1 MLPIRNTLIMRVL
14 DQVRI
19 VFYRCH
25 EKGLEIFLI
34 KNDLE
39 NDPDVWKLPKSEL
52 KYKLSLVLSQAGY
65 QFIELDQV
73 KDASG
78 TVMHTFAIEGDL
90 KDVPSIRGL
99 IKHDM
104 KLLKAKVKET
114 FPELEKGSFFAIKE
128 AFKKVMPNE
137 YAALKELKEILWD
150 KNTVSNI

>member
-1 MLPIRNTLIMRVL
+1 MSVL

-39 NDPDVWKLPKSEL
+39 NDPDVWKLPESEL
-52 KYKLSLVLSQAGY
+52 KATWNVALIQAGY
-65 QFIELDQV
+65 SCIELNQYRDS
-73 KDASG
+73 SG
-78 TVMHTFAIEGDL
+78 SVVHTYAIEGDL

-99 IKHDM
+99 IRHDM
-104 KLLKAKVKET
+104 KLLKAKVRET

-128 AFKKVMPNE
+128 AFRKVMPNE

-150 KNTVSNI
+150 KNVVSNI

>member
-1 MLPIRNTLIMRVL
+1 MSVL

-25 EKGLEIFLI
+25 EKGLEILLI
-34 KNDLE
+34 KNELE
-39 NDPDVWKLPKSEL
+39 NDPNVWKLPKSEL
-52 KYKLSLVLSQAGY
+52 KLKLGMALSEAGY
-65 QFIELDQV
+65 HYIELDDIT
-73 KDASG
+73 DASG
-78 TVMHTFAIEGDL
+78 RIVHTYAIEGDL

-104 KLLKAKVKET
+104 KLIKAKVKET

-150 KNTVSNI
+150 RNVISNI